1 MNGEIILSF
10 RTIGRHLNCMIMT
23 LCVFVYVSSRE
34 HISRTTRPI
43 FNKFFAKFL
52 RDTYGRVARFLSGCV
67 AIRYVLPVLWT
78 TSCLQIIVGNRGRHK
93 SVYSK

>member
-1 MNGEIILSF
+1 MNGEIILLSF

-23 LCVFVYVSSRE
+23 LCVCVYVSIRE

-43 FNKFFAKFL
+43 FNKFIAKCL
-52 RDTYGRVARFLSGCV
+52 RDMAVARFLSGCV

-78 TSCLQIIVGNRGRHK
+78 TSRLQIIVGNRGRHK

>member
-10 RTIGRHLNCMIMT
+10 RTIGRQLNCMIMT
-23 LCVFVYVSSRE
+23 LCVFVYVSIRE

-52 RDTYGRVARFLSGCV
+52 RDTYGRGSVPFWLCCDTLCTSGFMD
-67 AIRYVLPVLWT
+67 YVMFADN
-78 TSCLQIIVGNRGRHK
+78 SRE
-93 SVYSK
+93 